1 MDSDKHEPVY
11 VTKQKSP
18 ERAFREEQEEN
29 DVQQRV
35 LEIQGLMAQGMQEN
49 TLTRVQAYLQPTGIN
64 LAFKVL
70 HSYISLTSSIIAIAT
85 CIWKAAYVVQVM
97 SQLNFHRG
105 QTFKL
110 CCIQHTVDRKSEMMI
125 LQLC

>member
-11 VTKQKSP
+11 VTKQKSS

-49 TLTRVQAYLQPTGIN
+49 I
-64 LAFKVL
+64 
-70 HSYISLTSSIIAIAT
+70 
-85 CIWKAAYVVQVM
+85 
-97 SQLNFHRG
+97 
-105 QTFKL
+105 
-110 CCIQHTVDRKSEMMI
+110 
-125 LQLC
+125 